1 MTEAVAAEKI
11 DASTLDQSKIVDIDL
26 GSPETKK
33 KMRELSAAWATGDP
47 FYVLRD
53 GFVFVLC
60 CRHRDALEVYQDPE
74 CFSTAVPRRPGF
86 EMFDKFMGVRVL
98 TQMEG
103 EAHARV
109 RRLMN
114 NALAPR
120 SVARIEQAMIARFD
134 ALIDRIEERG
144 PGGRFD
150 AMGDYGEHL
159 VSEALLTVM
168 LRLSPTQKE
177 IFLDMHRV
185 IPLITY
191 TGSGHSYPQQCIDA
205 FAAARVAINEL
216 IEERRANPGDD
227 LISDLIAARDNDDR
241 LNDEELF
248 DQIFTLTA
256 GALSGTTLG
265 AGNVMYALYRHQDAI
280 AEIQAQPELL
290 PAAISECQR
299 WHSGGYMTF
308 PRFATRDTEV
318 GGTKILKGMVVRVS
332 PQAAHYDPVAFP
344 DPLRFDI
351 HRRPRDIAFGYGPHA
366 CLGHFLAKSILRNAV
381 SRLLTRL
388 PGARLENPDI
398 ALDYGGSVG
407 ELKIKSLP
415 MLAS

>member
-1 MTEAVAAEKI
+1 MASASMAERI
-11 DASTLDQSKIVDIDL
+11 DIESLDRSKIVDIDL
-26 GSPETKK
+26 GSADTKRN
-33 KMRELSAAWATGDP
+33 MRTLSASWATGDP

-60 CRHRDALEVYQDPE
+60 CRHRDALEVYQDPVR
-74 CFSTAVPRRPGF
+74 FSTAVPRRPGF

-120 SVARIEQAMIARFD
+120 SVARIEGEIVARFD
-134 ALIDRIEERG
+134 ALIDRILARG
-144 PGGRFD
+144 PATEFD
-150 AMGDYGEHL
+150 AMGDYGQHL
-159 VSEALLTVM
+159 VGEALLTVM
-168 LRLSPTQKE
+168 LRLSPAQKE

-191 TGSGHSYPQQCIDA
+191 TGAGHSYPQQCIDA

-216 IEERRANPGDD
+216 IEERRARPGDD
-227 LISDLIAARDNDDR
+227 LISDLIAARDNEDR

-265 AGNVMYALYRHQDAI
+265 AGNVMYALYRHPSAI
-280 AEIQAQPELL
+280 AEIQAQPDLL

-318 GGTKILKGMVVRVS
+318 GGTRILKGMVVRVS
-332 PQAAHYDPVAFP
+332 PQAAHYDPIAYP

-366 CLGHFLAKSILRNAV
+366 CLGHFLARSILRN
-381 SRLLTRL
+381 
-388 PGARLENPDI
+388 GIARLFARMPDARLADPAMI
-398 ALDYGGSVG
+398 IDYGGSVG
-407 ELKIKSLP
+407 ELKINSLP
-415 MLAS
+415 MVAS